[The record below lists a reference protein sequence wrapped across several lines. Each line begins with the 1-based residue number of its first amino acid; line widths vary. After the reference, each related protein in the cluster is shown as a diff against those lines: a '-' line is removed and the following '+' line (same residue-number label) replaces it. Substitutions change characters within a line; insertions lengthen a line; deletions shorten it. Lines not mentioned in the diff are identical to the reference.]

1 MASNI
6 WCSRNC
12 VFAGAAERCS
22 LLDRL
27 GVPNEFVARTA
38 ASYFNEQLF
47 HEHLSES
54 IKRDVLDAFSSFI
67 LKRNYSDEAL
77 VDLFRT
83 RDKII
88 TQPFK
93 ELSKKLALES
103 AKAVFSLNQS
113 LDTHILSL
121 STLETEVLSLFDKDA
136 PKDEIVS
143 LVQASFADVKS
154 SLETNMGKLKNLAL
168 FDPTSTLSNRRSFDA
183 FLHETVEKHKLEG
196 QLIGLAMFDIDNFKG
211 FNDVYGHRVGD
222 QVIALVGREMRL
234 MSEREED
241 DHTRFFPARFG
252 GEEFAVIASGPHAQ
266 ILPLLAER
274 IRESVCSFNFLIRDA
289 EGNVLQDKVRISVSA
304 GVVLSS
310 VYSPSL
316 DEDSLVEQ
324 ADKALYAAKNTGK
337 NRVYLCSKSSAVP
350 HILISR

>member
-1 MASNI
+1 MGSNI
-6 WCSRNC
+6 WCSRKC
-12 VFAGAAERCS
+12 VYSGAAERCS
-22 LLDRL
+22 LLDKL
-27 GVPNEFVARTA
+27 GVPNEFVARIA

-47 HEHLSES
+47 HEHLTES

-77 VDLFRT
+77 VGLFRT

-103 AKAVFSLNQS
+103 AKAVSSLNQS
-113 LDTHILSL
+113 LDTHIFSL
-121 STLETEVLSLFDKDA
+121 STLETEILSLFDKDA

-143 LVQASFADVKS
+143 LVKTSFAGVKS
-154 SLETNMGKLKNLAL
+154 SLESKMGKLKNLAL
-168 FDPTSTLSNRRSFDA
+168 FDPTSSLSNRHSFDA
-183 FLHETVEKHKLEG
+183 FIHQTVEKHKQEG
-196 QLIGLAMFDIDNFKG
+196 ELIGLAMFDIDNFKR

-241 DHTRFFPARFG
+241 EHTRFFPARFG
-252 GEEFAVIASGPHAQ
+252 GEEFAVIASGPRAQ

-274 IRESVCSFNFLIRDA
+274 IRQSVCSFNFLIRDT

-310 VYSPSL
+310 VYSSGL

-324 ADKALYAAKNTGK
+324 ADKALYAAKHSGK
-337 NRVYLCSKSSAVP
+337 NRVYLCSKSSTVP
-350 HILISR
+350 YILLSR